1 MKMIGGADCKKVRA
15 VVLKQLFEIIDV
27 CSKLS
32 IREVAVKN
40 PYAVA
45 YVVCGHKVVACSLDS
60 LNVAWRYVSGHSNY
74 SKSVITF
81 HSINKLR

>member
-1 MKMIGGADCKKVRA
+1 MPAMKMIGGADCKKVRA

-40 PYAVA
+40 PTL
-45 YVVCGHKVVACSLDS
+45 SLMS
-60 LNVAWRYVSGHSNY
+60 CAATRLLPVAWTALMWRGAMYPATPIIAN
-74 SKSVITF
+74 
-81 HSINKLR
+81 R